1 MQEWCI
7 PEVSA
12 EFVAPMEDLLD
23 LYAEPYDPARPVI
36 CFDESPKQL
45 IGEVREPMP
54 PQPGA
59 PARQDTEYK
68 RNGVRNLMMICEPK
82 RGWRDVLIMQRRT
95 KIDFAHA
102 MRHII
107 ECYPD
112 AEVIRVVLDNLNTH
126 KTASLYEAFAP
137 EEARAI
143 ARKLEFHYTP
153 KHGSW
158 LNIAELELAVLS
170 NMCLSQRIAD
180 EETLRREVEANVR
193 ERNAKA
199 IPIKWKFSTQ
209 DARRKLARLY
219 PCVST

>member
-1 MQEWCI
+1 VQEWCI

-23 LYAEPYDPARPVI
+23 LYAEPYDPVRPVI

-45 IGEVREPMP
+45 IGEVREPIP

-102 MRHII
+102 MRHIV

-219 PCVST
+219 PRVST